1 MSLFVPL
8 RPPVPGAGLIPAL
21 VDRLESAAP
30 PAAAAHGRVLRY
42 DGLIVETTGFPASP
56 GALCRVETDTGGS
69 VEAEMVGFRD
79 GRNLLFLT
87 EPQAPVVAGAETW
100 LAPGGHDAE
109 VGEAL
114 LGRAVDARGAP
125 LDGGPPP
132 RCPGRWPL
140 HGRPLNPLARAPVG
154 AALDVGVRAVNA
166 ALTLGEGQRIGII
179 AGSGVGKS
187 VLVEMMA
194 RHAEADVAVLA
205 MIGERAREV
214 GHFARALMTGPAAAR
229 TCMVA
234 VPADRSPL
242 LRLRG
247 VRRAMA
253 TAEWFRAQG
262 RRVLLVID
270 SLTRVAHAQREIGL
284 ALGEQPTAR
293 GYTPSVIAMIPALL
307 ERAGPGLPGEGTI
320 TAICTVLADGD
331 DVTSDPVVDTAR
343 AILDGH
349 LVLSRRLTQMGFY
362 PAIDI
367 TQSVSRVMPDVT
379 DAAHQRAALR
389 LRQLVSAWIDNRDL
403 VMMGGYVAGQDATLD
418 CALRLWPQIRA
429 LLTQDKDEGAALADS
444 RAALI
449 ALAEEAGEG

>member
-1 MSLFVPL
+1 MTTAQIA
-8 RPPVPGAGLIPAL
+8 RPFDALIG
-21 VDRLESAAP
+21 RLETLAP
-30 PAAAAHGRVLRY
+30 PAPAAEGRVLRY

-56 GALCRVETDTGGS
+56 GAICRIDRDDAGA

-87 EPQAPVVAGAETW
+87 EPQAAIVAGARVR
-100 LAPGGHDAE
+100 LQDDGLLAE
-109 VGEAL
+109 VGEGL
-114 LGRAVDARGAP
+114 LGRAVDARGLP
-125 LDGGPPP
+125 LDGGPAP
-132 RCPGRWPL
+132 RPDALWPL
-140 HGRPLNPLARAPVG
+140 HGRPINPLARTAVNRP
-154 AALDVGVRAVNA
+154 LDVGVRVINAV
-166 ALTLGEGQRIGII
+166 LTMGEGQRIGIM

-194 RHAEADVAVLA
+194 QNADADVVVLA

-214 GHFARALMTGPAAAR
+214 GHFARALMQGEAGAR
-229 TCMVA
+229 TCLVA

-253 TAEWFRAQG
+253 MAEWFRSTG

-293 GYTPSVIAMIPALL
+293 GHTPSVVAMIPALL

-331 DVTSDPVVDTAR
+331 DVTADPVVDTAR

-349 LVLSRRLTQMGFY
+349 IVLSRKLAQQGLY

-379 DAAHQRAALR
+379 DAPQRRAAQR
-389 LRQLVSAWIDNRDL
+389 LRELVAAWMDNRDL

-418 CALRLWPQIRA
+418 AALRLWPRIFGFLGQNREA
-429 LLTQDKDEGAALADS
+429 RVSLHESHAALRDILDQDG
-444 RAALI
+444 R
-449 ALAEEAGEG
+449 